1 MRFAWTVV
9 LGFQSLAEFS
19 GIWRYYPAASGAEI
33 PTQLEIERFL
43 RLACS
48 DERLQYERYV
58 VIKEA
63 TGNLFIAGLLS
74 APAWIWWLTM
84 LLKSPDTR
92 RTIWADW
99 TTNARTIIVGSLV
112 AIAMTGLFVMN
123 REHVNLQ
130 YDLAIGTLAEIDAG
144 KVPHECKEQAQPP

>member
-1 MRFAWTVV
+1 VQ
-9 LGFQSLAEFS
+9 LGLQSLAELA
-19 GIWRYYPAASGAEI
+19 GIWQYYPTPSNAVI
-33 PTQLEIERFL
+33 PTQLEIEKFL

-74 APAWIWWLTM
+74 APAWILWLSTYFHSEE
-84 LLKSPDTR
+84 KR
-92 RTIWADW
+92 KVIWADW
-99 TTNARTIIVGSLV
+99 TTNLRTIIVGGLV
-112 AIAMTGLFVMN
+112 IIIMTGLFVMN

-130 YDLAIGTLAEIDAG
+130 YGLAIGTLQEIE
-144 KVPHECKEQAQPP
+144 KEKKHECEAPAENHT